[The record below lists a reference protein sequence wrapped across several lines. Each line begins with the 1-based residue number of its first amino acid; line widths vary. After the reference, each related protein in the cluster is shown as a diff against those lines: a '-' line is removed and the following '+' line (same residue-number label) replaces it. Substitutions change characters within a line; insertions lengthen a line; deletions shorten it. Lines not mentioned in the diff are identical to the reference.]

1 MGKVNTCQKEIK
13 MNNKQDLIKA
23 HQEVIK
29 NMTVQELVTY
39 CKENEIGEIYERVL
53 FSMPKKA
60 EMDSFRVALIVAI
73 LGSIDF
79 NDLTEEQLQELL
91 QYMTTK
97 KEN

>member
-1 MGKVNTCQKEIK
+1 
-13 MNNKQDLIKA
+13 MNNKQELIKA
-23 HQEVIK
+23 HEEIIK
-29 NMTVQELVTY
+29 NMSVQELVNY
-39 CKENEIGEIYERVL
+39 CKENEIGELYERVL

-60 EMDSFRVALIVAI
+60 EMESFRVALIVAI

>member
-1 MGKVNTCQKEIK
+1 
-13 MNNKQDLIKA
+13 MNNKQELINA
-23 HQEVIK
+23 HEEIIK
-29 NMTVQELVTY
+29 NMSVQELINY
-39 CKENEIGEIYERVL
+39 CKENEIDELYERVL

-73 LGSIDF
+73 LGAVNF
-79 NDLTEEQLQELL
+79 NDLTEEELQELL